1 MPLYRLFCQATG
13 YGGTVQ
19 TSRDTIEQVIAAYDR
34 DPVPAEQLRPIRV
47 SFNTDVASGLEWSFR
62 PAQREVVATPGEST
76 LAFFTVKNHSDRPLT
91 GVSAYNVAPQKA
103 GAYFHK
109 IQCFCFE
116 EQMLQPG
123 EEVDMPVFFYIDPA
137 LATDRRLRGVS
148 TLTLSYT
155 FFKSGDARMP
165 AAPDLG
171 PAVAPNTGGAALAA
185 ASTPAR

>member
-1 MPLYRLFCQATG
+1 MY
-13 YGGTVQ
+13 
-19 TSRDTIEQVIAAYDR
+19 
-34 DPVPAEQLRPIRV
+34 
-47 SFNTDVASGLEWSFR
+47 FN
-62 PAQREVVATPGEST
+62 
-76 LAFFTVKNHSDRPLT
+76 
-91 GVSAYNVAPQKA
+91 
-103 GAYFHK
+103 K